1 MEVNPIQRGIDMDIQ
16 QRDFLAEGR
25 VSHVYRLK
33 DGRVLKVAHP
43 TVPDEKVEDE
53 YRRCRI
59 VTEAG
64 VRSPRALDLVD
75 VDGRRGIVFEWAGRI
90 DLLNAKLENPLNV
103 GSGGRFMAKVHLEF
117 LGCEAEQ
124 LPDIKEETMRM
135 SRLLPDGAIQPDQFS
150 ILEKYLAGLPDGKNI
165 CHMDFH
171 PGNIILDTGGY
182 EAYQVID
189 WAEAVKGPPE
199 ADIAMTSLILSMAE
213 TSPGTGLLLRLLI
226 PVFRKM
232 FERYYRNAVLTSH
245 ATATEERIAEWALAV
260 AIFRMYMWNLESE
273 YRFLTDLIQKELEK
287 V

>member
-1 MEVNPIQRGIDMDIQ
+1 MNTRQM
-16 QRDFLAEGR
+16 DFLAEGR
-25 VSHVYRLK
+25 VSNVYRLQ
-33 DGRVLKVAHP
+33 DGSVLKLPHP

-75 VDGRRGIVFEWAGRI
+75 VEGRRGIVFEWAGKI

-103 GSGGRFMAKVHLEF
+103 ASGGRFMAKVHLEF

-135 SRLLPDGAIQPDQFS
+135 SRQLPDGTIRPDQYP
-150 ILEKYLAGLPDGKNI
+150 ILEKCLAGLPDGKNI

-171 PGNIILDTGGY
+171 PGNIMLDGGGY
-182 EAYQVID
+182 EPYQVID
-189 WAEAVKGPPE
+189 WSEAVKGAPE

-232 FERYYRNAVLTSH
+232 FERYYRSAVLASH
-245 ATATEERIAEWALAV
+245 DTATEERVAGWTLAA

-273 YRFLTDLIQKELEK
+273 YQFLTDLIQKELQQ